1 MFPYT
6 GLSITYIPVYSNFS
20 SKIFSL
26 CEVEFIQ
33 EIEENNTISA
43 MKTKIELEEISLSE
57 DEQKALDLV
66 NEYRRQVFP
75 NYVNTLL

>member
-33 EIEENNTISA
+33 ASTAFSGVGLPAKFSPAI
-43 MKTKIELEEISLSE
+43 L
-57 DEQKALDLV
+57 
-66 NEYRRQVFP
+66 
-75 NYVNTLL
+75 